1 MNPQEQELAK
11 FIEIILGN
19 DNSLRNQNEAL
30 LNQMVLSQP
39 NDFIFCLISLLS
51 SKNSFFSHFFL
62 FLFFFLSESE
72 FLVYTCYK
80 KCLNSNKTNSFIFC
94 LFVIFK

>member
-19 DNSLRNQNEAL
+19 DNNLRNQNEAL

-51 SKNSFFSHFFL
+51 SKNAFIFSFF
-62 FLFFFLSESE
+62 
-72 FLVYTCYK
+72 
-80 KCLNSNKTNSFIFC
+80 IP
-94 LFVIFK
+94 II